1 MSVQRSFA
9 YKDYVLHCE
18 PRAMTEGGF
27 VAQVYIQYEEA
38 TMGHRSPSLGQ
49 FNTEHEAILHAKQW
63 AEAWVQGIPG

>member
-1 MSVQRSFA
+1 
-9 YKDYVLHCE
+9 
-18 PRAMTEGGF
+18 MTEGGF